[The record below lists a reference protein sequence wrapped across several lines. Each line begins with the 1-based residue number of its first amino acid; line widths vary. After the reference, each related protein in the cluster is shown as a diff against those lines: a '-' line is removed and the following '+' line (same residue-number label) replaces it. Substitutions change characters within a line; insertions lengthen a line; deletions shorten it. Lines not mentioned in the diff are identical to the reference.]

1 MIVKYISQKLL
12 SRSKIA
18 LGQNFAAEFCPIRQ
32 HFDVG
37 HLHVYVHVVKEVA
50 SFLGALSINGR
61 GK

>member
-1 MIVKYISQKLL
+1 MSQKLL

-18 LGQNFAAEFCPIRQ
+18 LGQNFAAEFCPITQ

-37 HLHVYVHVVKEVA
+37 HLHVYVVKEVA

>member
-18 LGQNFAAEFCPIRQ
+18 LGQNFAAEFCPITQ

-37 HLHVYVHVVKEVA
+37 HLHVYVVKEVA